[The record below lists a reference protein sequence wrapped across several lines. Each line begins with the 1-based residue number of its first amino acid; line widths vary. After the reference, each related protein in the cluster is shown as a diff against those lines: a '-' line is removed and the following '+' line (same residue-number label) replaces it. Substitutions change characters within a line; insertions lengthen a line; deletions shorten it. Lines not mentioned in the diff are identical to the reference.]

1 MSEATPRR
9 GSRSIP
15 PRQRRV
21 VAWTAALLAVAGF
34 LYIVTLPMRQSG
46 FTVGDHE
53 LVKGDG
59 GAAIEGVLHNRGET
73 APLVRVEAYLY
84 DAAGVYLAT
93 SGQSYRDVTAG
104 SSTPVRLPNE
114 PAFAARVERYTVYA
128 GVTPNPFAPGM
139 D

>member
-1 MSEATPRR
+1 MSEAVPRP

-15 PRQRRV
+15 PRQRRA
-21 VAWTAALLAVAGF
+21 VAWTAALLALAGF

-46 FTVGDHE
+46 FTVRDHE
-53 LVKGDG
+53 LVRGEG
-59 GAAIEGVLHNRGET
+59 GVAIEGVLRNRGET

-84 DAAGVYLAT
+84 DADGVYLTT
-93 SGQSYRDVTAG
+93 SGQSYRDVAAG
-104 SSTPVRLPNE
+104 SSTRVRLPIE
-114 PAFAARVERYTVYA
+114 PALAARVERYSLYA